1 MHRLL
6 RRTLVL
12 AFALLAHAAASASGL
27 QVSPVTLTLQATQNA
42 DGLWLSNT
50 GEDVVHAQVRVYQWS
65 QENGGEKLTPSR
77 ELLVSPPMVQL
88 APSERQ
94 LIRVI
99 RTGVPAGAVE
109 NSYRVIIDELPV
121 EMKEKKGLQLVL
133 RYSVPIFIAA
143 AAAGAQPAAPQLTWS
158 LRREGNQA
166 VLEVANGGGMH
177 AQLADLDFVD
187 TAGRRT
193 AVQAGLMGYVLP
205 GASMRW
211 PLKTP
216 AEAFAGGGVLET
228 KINGNA
234 TQEKIPPLQ
243 RVR

>member
-1 MHRLL
+1 MHHLL
-6 RRTLVL
+6 RYTAAL
-12 AFALLAHAAASASGL
+12 ALALAHAFASASGL

-50 GEDVVHAQVRVYQWS
+50 GDTVVHAQVRVYQWT
-65 QENGGEKLTPSR
+65 QENGAEKLTPSR
-77 ELLVSPPMVQL
+77 EVLVSPPMVQL
-88 APSERQ
+88 GISERQ

-109 NSYRVIIDELPV
+109 GSYRVIIDELPV

-143 AAAGAQPAAPQLTWS
+143 AGAQSPAPQLTWS
-158 LRREGNQA
+158 LRREEGQA
-166 VLEVANGGGMH
+166 VLEVANSGGMH

-187 TAGRRT
+187 TVGRRT
-193 AVQAGLMGYVLP
+193 PVHAGLMGYVLP
-205 GASMRW
+205 GARMRW
-211 PLKTP
+211 PLKTS
-216 AEAFAGGGVLET
+216 AEAFALGGVLET

-234 TQEKIPPLQ
+234 TQENIPPLP

>member
-1 MHRLL
+1 VHRLL
-6 RRTLVL
+6 RYTFAL
-12 AFALLAHAAASASGL
+12 AFALAHAVASASGL

-50 GEDVVHAQVRVYQWS
+50 GDSVVHAQVRVYRWS
-65 QENGGEKLTPSR
+65 QENGAENLLPSR

-99 RTGVPAGAVE
+99 RTGIPAGAVE

-121 EMKEKKGLQLVL
+121 EVKEKKGLQLVL

-143 AAAGAQPAAPQLTWS
+143 AGAQSAVPQLAWS
-158 LRREGNQA
+158 LRREGGQA
-166 VLEVANGGGMH
+166 VLEVANSGGMH

-187 TAGRRT
+187 AAGRRT
-193 AVQAGLMGYVLP
+193 AVHGGLMGYVLP
-205 GASMRW
+205 GANMRW

>member
-1 MHRLL
+1 
-6 RRTLVL
+6 
-12 AFALLAHAAASASGL
+12 
-27 QVSPVTLTLQATQNA
+27 
-42 DGLWLSNT
+42 
-50 GEDVVHAQVRVYQWS
+50 
-65 QENGGEKLTPSR
+65 
-77 ELLVSPPMVQL
+77 MVQL

-109 NSYRVIIDELPV
+109 NAYRVIIDELPV
-121 EMKEKKGLQLVL
+121 EVKEKKGLQLVL

-143 AAAGAQPAAPQLTWS
+143 AGAQSAVPQLAWS
-158 LRREGNQA
+158 LRREDGQA
-166 VLEVANGGGMH
+166 VLEVANSGGMH

-193 AVQAGLMGYVLP
+193 AVHGGLMGYVLP
-205 GASMRW
+205 GANMRW

-234 TQEKIPPLQ
+234 TQEKIPPIQ

>member
-1 MHRLL
+1 MRHLL
-6 RRTLVL
+6 RCTVVL
-12 AFALLAHAAASASGL
+12 ALAFVHAVASASGL
-27 QVSPVTLTLQATQNA
+27 QVSPVTLTLLATQNA

-50 GEDVVHAQVRVYQWS
+50 GDDVVHAQVRVYQWS
-65 QENGGEKLTPSR
+65 QENGAEKLTPSR
-77 ELLVSPPMVQL
+77 ELLVSPPVVQL

-99 RTGVPAGAVE
+99 RAAAPAGAVE

-121 EMKEKKGLQLVL
+121 EVKEKKGLQLVL

-143 AAAGAQPAAPQLTWS
+143 AGAQSTAPQLKWS
-158 LRREGNQA
+158 LRGEGGQA
-166 VLEVANGGGMH
+166 VLEVANSGGMH

-187 TAGRRT
+187 SAGRRT
-193 AVQAGLMGYVLP
+193 AVHAGLMGYVLP

-211 PLKTP
+211 PLKTS
-216 AEAFAGGGVLET
+216 AEAFAPGGVLET

>member
-1 MHRLL
+1 MHPLL
-6 RRTLVL
+6 RYTAVLAL
-12 AFALLAHAAASASGL
+12 AFAHALASASGL
-27 QVSPVTLTLQATQNA
+27 QVSPVTLTLQASQNA

-50 GEDVVHAQVRVYQWS
+50 GDTVVHAQVRVYQWT
-65 QENGGEKLTPSR
+65 QENGTEKLTPSR

-88 APSERQ
+88 GTSERQ

-99 RTGVPAGAVE
+99 RAGVPAGTVE

-121 EMKEKKGLQLVL
+121 EVKEKKGLQLVL

-143 AAAGAQPAAPQLTWS
+143 AGAQSPAPQLTWS
-158 LRREGNQA
+158 LRREDGQA
-166 VLEVANGGGMH
+166 VLEVANSGGMH

-187 TAGRRT
+187 TVGRRT
-193 AVQAGLMGYVLP
+193 SVHAGLMGYVLP
-205 GASMRW
+205 GARMRW
-211 PLKTP
+211 PLKTS
-216 AEAFAGGGVLET
+216 AEAFTLGGVLET

-234 TQEKIPPLQ
+234 TQENIPPLP

>member
-6 RRTLVL
+6 RHTLAL
-12 AFALLAHAAASASGL
+12 AFALLAHAAALASGL

-50 GEDVVHAQVRVYQWS
+50 GDDVVHAQVRVYQWS
-65 QENGGEKLTPSR
+65 QESGAEKLTPSR
-77 ELLVSPPMVQL
+77 EILVSPPMVQL

-99 RTGVPAGAVE
+99 RAGVSAGAVE

-143 AAAGAQPAAPQLTWS
+143 AGAQPTTPQLTWS
-158 LRREGNQA
+158 LRREGAQA
-166 VLEVANGGGMH
+166 VLEVANSGGMH

-187 TAGRRT
+187 AAGRRT
-193 AVQAGLMGYVLP
+193 AVHGGLMGYVLP
-205 GASMRW
+205 GANMRW

-216 AEAFAGGGVLET
+216 AEAFAPGGVLET

-234 TQEKIPPLQ
+234 TQEKIPPLP

>member
-1 MHRLL
+1 VHRLL
-6 RRTLVL
+6 RHTLAL

-50 GEDVVHAQVRVYQWS
+50 GDDVVHAQVRVYQWS
-65 QENGGEKLTPSR
+65 QEDGNEKLTPSR

-88 APSERQ
+88 AASSRQ

-99 RTGVPAGAVE
+99 RTGVPPGAVE

-133 RYSVPIFIAA
+133 RYSVPIFIAP
-143 AAAGAQPAAPQLTWS
+143 AGAQPAAPQLSWS
-158 LRREGNQA
+158 LRREGGQA
-166 VLEVANGGGMH
+166 MLEVANGGGMH

-187 TAGRRT
+187 AAGKRS
-193 AVQAGLMGYVLP
+193 AVHAGLMGYVLP

-216 AEAFAGGGVLET
+216 AEAFASGGVLET

-234 TQEKIPPLQ
+234 TQEKIPPLP

>member
-1 MHRLL
+1 MLHLL
-6 RRTLVL
+6 RYTVVL
-12 AFALLAHAAASASGL
+12 ALAFVHAVASASGL
-27 QVSPVTLTLQATQNA
+27 QVSPVTLTLEATQNA

-50 GEDVVHAQVRVYQWS
+50 GDDVVHAQVRVYHWS
-65 QENGGEKLTPSR
+65 QESGTEKLTASR

-99 RTGVPAGAVE
+99 RTGVPAGTVE
-109 NSYRVIIDELPV
+109 SSYRVVIDELPV

-133 RYSVPIFIAA
+133 RYSVPIFVAA
-143 AAAGAQPAAPQLTWS
+143 AAAGAQPTAPQLTWS
-158 LRREGNQA
+158 LRREGAQA
-166 VLEVANGGGMH
+166 VLEVANSGGMH

-187 TAGRRT
+187 ATGRRT
-193 AVQAGLMGYVLP
+193 SVHAGLMGYVLP
-205 GASMRW
+205 GVSMRW

-216 AEAFAGGGVLET
+216 AEAFAPGGVLET

>member
-1 MHRLL
+1 ML
-6 RRTLVL
+6 RYTAAL
-12 AFALLAHAAASASGL
+12 ALALAHAFASASGL

-50 GEDVVHAQVRVYQWS
+50 GDTVVHAQVRVYQWT
-65 QENGGEKLTPSR
+65 QENGAEKLTTSR
-77 ELLVSPPMVQL
+77 ELLVSPPMVQVG
-88 APSERQ
+88 ASERQ

-99 RTGVPAGAVE
+99 RTGATAGGVE
-109 NSYRVIIDELPV
+109 GSYRVIIDELPV

-143 AAAGAQPAAPQLTWS
+143 AGAGAQSPAPQLTWS
-158 LRREGNQA
+158 LRREEGQA
-166 VLEVANGGGMH
+166 VLEVANNGGMH

-187 TAGRRT
+187 TVGRRT
-193 AVQAGLMGYVLP
+193 PVHAGLMGYVLP
-205 GASMRW
+205 GARMRW
-211 PLKTP
+211 PLKTS
-216 AEAFAGGGVLET
+216 AETFALGGVLET

-234 TQEKIPPLQ
+234 TQENIPPLP

>member
-1 MHRLL
+1 VHRLL
-6 RRTLVL
+6 RYTA
-12 AFALLAHAAASASGL
+12 AFALALAHAFASASGL

-50 GEDVVHAQVRVYQWS
+50 GETVVHAQVRVYQWT
-65 QENGGEKLTPSR
+65 QENGVEKLTPSR

-88 APSERQ
+88 DPSARQ

-99 RTGVPAGAVE
+99 RTGVPAGTVE
-109 NSYRVIIDELPV
+109 GSYRVIIDELPV

-143 AAAGAQPAAPQLTWS
+143 AGAQSPAPQLTWS
-158 LRREGNQA
+158 LRREDGQA
-166 VLEVANGGGMH
+166 VLEVANSGGMH

-187 TAGRRT
+187 TVGRRT
-193 AVQAGLMGYVLP
+193 PVHAGLMGYVLP
-205 GASMRW
+205 GARMRW
-211 PLKTP
+211 PLKTST
-216 AEAFAGGGVLET
+216 ETFALGGVLET

-234 TQEKIPPLQ
+234 TQENIPPLP